1 MEDNTTRITVLVDDK
16 ARMGLTKE
24 HEFYAWIKVSGHRI
38 LFDTGQGI
46 ALMPNAAMLGC
57 GLQLAETL
65 VLSRGH
71 YDHTGAVA
79 QVLKRNPAIKV
90 SCHPDILLSRYS
102 IRDIAMPKDIS
113 MNAVNKSAIL
123 NLPTEQ
129 ACWVT
134 HPSRIY
140 SNVGLSGPIPRTH
153 QLEDTGG
160 PFSLDPE
167 GTRPNPVEDNMAM
180 WIQSDRG
187 LVIITGCCHSGLIN
201 TMKHG
206 RLISG
211 QEKIQA
217 IIGGF
222 HLLNASRQRLDAI
235 GRALQEWNVDIIIPC
250 HCTGDEA
257 VTCMQKKP
265 GRKVIPG
272 YAGLVW
278 RQ

>member
-1 MEDNTTRITVLVDDK
+1 
-16 ARMGLTKE
+16 
-24 HEFYAWIKVSGHRI
+24 
-38 LFDTGQGI
+38 
-46 ALMPNAAMLGC
+46 
-57 GLQLAETL
+57 
-65 VLSRGH
+65 
-71 YDHTGAVA
+71 
-79 QVLKRNPAIKV
+79 
-90 SCHPDILLSRYS
+90 
-102 IRDIAMPKDIS
+102 
-113 MNAVNKSAIL
+113 
-123 NLPTEQ
+123 
-129 ACWVT
+129 
-134 HPSRIY
+134 
-140 SNVGLSGPIPRTH
+140 
-153 QLEDTGG
+153 
-160 PFSLDPE
+160 
-167 GTRPNPVEDNMAM
+167 VEDNMAM